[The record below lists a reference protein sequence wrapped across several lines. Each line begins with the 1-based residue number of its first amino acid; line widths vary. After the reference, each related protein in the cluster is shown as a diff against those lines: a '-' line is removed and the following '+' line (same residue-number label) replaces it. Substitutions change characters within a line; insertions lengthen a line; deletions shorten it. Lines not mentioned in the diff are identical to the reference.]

1 LGLRGISL
9 WMAAAD
15 KRSTAISDASVI
27 ADSRRG
33 PSGFALIFDRHYDA
47 ISSYLG
53 QRVDR
58 GLADELASETFV
70 RAFAKR
76 DAYDAAHVDARPWL
90 YGIATNLLQKYR
102 RTEERR
108 RRAYSRAVESDRTG
122 GGLDGVAARVDAVAR
137 GPALAAALAA
147 PSASAPASQTAC

>member
-1 LGLRGISL
+1 
-9 WMAAAD
+9 MAAAD

-27 ADSRRG
+27 ADSRRD

-53 QRVDR
+53 RRVDR

-76 DAYDAAHVDARPWL
+76 DAYDAAYVDARPWL
-90 YGIATNLLQKYR
+90 YGIAINLLQKYG

-122 GGLDGVAARVDAVAR
+122 VVLTAWPRASTRWRVDR
-137 GPALAAALAA
+137 RWLPR
-147 PSASAPASQTAC
+147 

>member
-1 LGLRGISL
+1 
-9 WMAAAD
+9 MAAAD

-53 QRVDR
+53 RRVDR

-76 DAYDAAHVDARPWL
+76 DAYDAAYVDARPWL
-90 YGIATNLLQKYR
+90 YGIAINLLQKYG

-137 GPALAAALAA
+137 GPALAAALARLQSVEGVA
-147 PSASAPASQTAC
+147 